1 LDDENP
7 AKPVNT
13 ELLANQMKKTYLV
26 WNKDAVEDSK
36 ILNDMVFLSQGKL
49 KPDPEMHLQEVNEI
63 FKQQPKKGKITTI
76 SNQSRKHK

>member
-1 LDDENP
+1 M
-7 AKPVNT
+7 

-36 ILNDMVFLSQGKL
+36 ILTDMVFLSHGKL
-49 KPDPEMHLQEVNEI
+49 KPDPNLHLQEVTDI
-63 FKQQPKKGKITTI
+63 FKQQAKKGKITTI